1 MRQLGVEFRM
11 NTRVG
16 VDVSQLICLSDYDAV
31 VLAVGM
37 SKVPMLGI
45 EGEALT
51 GVYDA
56 IDFVES
62 TKTEPELDDVPHW
75 EAGSGDWRG
84 EYRH

>member
-1 MRQLGVEFRM
+1 M

-16 VDVSQLICLSDYDAV
+16 IDISSEEFWSDYDAV
-31 VLAVGM
+31 VLAIGM

-62 TKTEPELDDVPHW
+62 TKTEPDLGYDIHR
-75 EAGSGDWRG
+75 EAGSSHWRG
-84 EYRH
+84 EYSD

>member
-1 MRQLGVEFRM
+1 M

-16 VDVSQLICLSDYDAV
+16 IDVSSAELLSDYDAV

-62 TKTEPELDDVPHW
+62 TKTEQELDTSSL
-75 EAGSGDWRG
+75 GSG
-84 EYRH
+84 